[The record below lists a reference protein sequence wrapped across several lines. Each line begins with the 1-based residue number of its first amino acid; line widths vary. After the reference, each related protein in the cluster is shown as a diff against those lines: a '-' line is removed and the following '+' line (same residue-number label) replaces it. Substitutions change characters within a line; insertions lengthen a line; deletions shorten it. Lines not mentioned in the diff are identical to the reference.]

1 MAALPPTA
9 RAVVT
14 IGALALG
21 LVVINQAS
29 ALDVEP
35 ALQRAGVLAG
45 LLAVLLMLVGVL
57 WTRVQPDSPARVAL
71 VGKEGLELAPG
82 LPDSLARELA
92 WGSRMLL
99 TATPAATLQLIWG
112 ETTLLR
118 RGLLGES
125 GLTPGPICRRCLSTG
140 KAISL
145 VDLLLYPGRAEFA
158 GLLPDLPTVVV
169 QPLGSHGLLVLGGW
183 SPRCFSRSDLA
194 WIEGWAQ
201 RLSDDMQQADGQAG
215 VTPQPGS
222 LRAPRG
228 PRR

>member
-1 MAALPPTA
+1 MAALPLPPSA

-71 VGKEGLELAPG
+71 VGTEGLELSPD

-118 RGLLGES
+118 RGLLGE
-125 GLTPGPICRRCLSTG
+125 GVLTPGPICARCLSTG

-145 VDLLLYPGRAEFA
+145 VDLRLYPGRAEFT
-158 GLLPDLPTVVV
+158 GLLPDLPAVVI
-169 QPLGSHGLLVLGGW
+169 QPLALKGLLVLGGW

-201 RLSDDMQQADGQAG
+201 RLSDDLQQAEAQVCG
-215 VTPQPGS
+215 TPQTE
-222 LRAPRG
+222 
-228 PRR
+228 